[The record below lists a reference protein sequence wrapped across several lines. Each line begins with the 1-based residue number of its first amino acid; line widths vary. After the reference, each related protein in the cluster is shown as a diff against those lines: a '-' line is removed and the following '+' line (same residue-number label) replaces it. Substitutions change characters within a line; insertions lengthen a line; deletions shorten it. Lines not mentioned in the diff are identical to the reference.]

1 MTQDLPQLFADQM
14 GRLLGPDFP
23 EKIALAVSGGG
34 DSMAMLTLAHGWA
47 RVYGVALYV
56 VTVDHG
62 LRAES
67 CEEAAQVAE
76 ECAALGHPHTTL
88 KWHWDGQ
95 GNLQDAARR
104 ARLQLIGDWRGDIS
118 HVLLAHTQDDQAETL
133 LMRLARGSGVEGL
146 SAMADRRDMGGWHIL
161 RPLLTTTRAALRHY
175 IDVLKVPYV
184 DDPSNEDDT
193 YERVRVRKAIATLG
207 LDVGGLSD
215 TAHRMDRARAALW
228 ARAADVAVSCVTQS
242 PFGDLKI
249 DRDAFAKVE
258 RDTQLRLLAA
268 ALKWVSGSAY
278 RPRSSAL
285 ERLLDRALS
294 GGGGTLQGA
303 EVRVGKASLHVLREL
318 SALDDKACVAGA
330 QPLWDGR
337 WEVAGQGIERYSLRA
352 LGPDGWAQLPKDAP
366 GRGDLSFHLAQTLPA
381 LFEND
386 RLAGFAPL
394 NFGAE
399 HVVRLCSDEG
409 SFVASLLSR

>member
-1 MTQDLPQLFADQM
+1 MTQDLPQHFADQM
-14 GRLLGPDFP
+14 GRLLGPEFP
-23 EKIALAVSGGG
+23 DKIALAVSGGG

-47 RVYGVALYV
+47 RVYGVALHV

-62 LRAES
+62 LRPES
-67 CEEAAQVAE
+67 CEEAALVAE

-88 KWHWDGQ
+88 NWHWDRQ

-104 ARLQLIGDWRGDIS
+104 ARLRLIGDWRGDIA

-133 LMRLARGSGVEGL
+133 LMRLVRGSGVEGL
-146 SAMADRRDMGGWHIL
+146 SAMADTRDMGGWHIV

-207 LDVGGLSD
+207 LDVAGLSD
-215 TAHRMDRARAALW
+215 TAHRMGRARSALW
-228 ARAADVAVSCVTQS
+228 ARAADVAASYVTQS
-242 PFGDLKI
+242 HFGDLRI
-249 DRDAFAKVE
+249 NRDAFAAVE

-268 ALKWVSGSAY
+268 ALQWVSHAPY
-278 RPRSSAL
+278 RPRAYAL
-285 ERLLDRALS
+285 EGLLDRALG

-303 EVRVGKASLHVLREL
+303 EVRVGKSHFHILREFA
-318 SALDDKACVAGA
+318 ALKHTATA

-337 WEVAGQGIERYSLRA
+337 WEVEGQGIDRYSLRA
-352 LGPDGWAQLPKDAP
+352 LGPDGWAQLPKEVNLPD
-366 GRGDLSFHLAQTLPA
+366 GLSFHVAQTLPA
-381 LFEND
+381 LFDND

-399 HVVRLCSDEG
+399 HVLRLCPDEG

>member
-1 MTQDLPQLFADQM
+1 M

-47 RVYGVALYV
+47 RVYGVALHV

-62 LRAES
+62 LRPES

-88 KWHWDGQ
+88 NWHWDGQ

-104 ARLQLIGDWRGDIS
+104 ARLRLIGDWRGDIA

-146 SAMADRRDMGGWHIL
+146 SAMANTRAMGGWHIV

-193 YERVRVRKAIATLG
+193 YERVRVRKAIAALG
-207 LDVGGLSD
+207 LDVAGLSD
-215 TAHRMDRARAALW
+215 TAHRMDRARSALW
-228 ARAADVAVSCVTQS
+228 ARAADVAASYVTQS
-242 PFGDLKI
+242 RFGDLRI
-249 DRDAFAKVE
+249 DRDAFVTVE

-268 ALKWVSGSAY
+268 ALQWVSHAPY
-278 RPRSSAL
+278 RPRASAL
-285 ERLLDRALS
+285 EGLLDRALS

-303 EVRVGKASLHVLREL
+303 EVRVGKSHLHILREFA
-318 SALDDKACVAGA
+318 ALKNTLVT

-337 WEVAGQGIERYSLRA
+337 WEVAGQGIERYNLRA
-352 LGPDGWAQLPKDAP
+352 LGPDGWAQLPKDAALP
-366 GRGDLSFHLAQTLPA
+366 DGLSFHIAQTLPA
-381 LFEND
+381 LFDND

-399 HVVRLCSDEG
+399 HVLRLCPDEG